1 MGVRISHALI
11 EIGLHPL
18 QQSDPVMPLRAPV
31 NTSFRRGGQAEATS
45 PPCMLRLLPVIS
57 GLLLTMGTPPPGRAE
72 PSMPLAQPH
81 AANLARMRAES
92 ITGGLDSYR
101 AAGCM
106 YETGARACLV
116 TELRR
121 RIHLPIPWRSAW
133 MGTAVATHTQP
144 GDHCARLERWHQS
157 PGGSLQRT
165 DSMSSGVRPS
175 SITGPQQFC

>member
-1 MGVRISHALI
+1 MRISHALI

-31 NTSFRRGGQAEATS
+31 NTSFRRDGQAEATS
-45 PPCMLRLLPVIS
+45 PPCMLRLLTVIS

-72 PSMPLAQPH
+72 PSMPLAQPQ

-92 ITGGLDSYR
+92 INGGLDSYR

-116 TELRR
+116 TSSDEGFTFRFR
-121 RIHLPIPWRSAW
+121 GGA
-133 MGTAVATHTQP
+133 P
-144 GDHCARLERWHQS
+144 GWEQQS
-157 PGGSLQRT
+157 PPTPSLET
-165 DSMSSGVRPS
+165 TVRVSRDGTRVLAVPYN
-175 SITGPQQFC
+175 GPIR

>member
-1 MGVRISHALI
+1 MRISHALI

-45 PPCMLRLLPVIS
+45 PSCMLRLLTVIS
-57 GLLLTMGTPPPGRAE
+57 GLVLTMGASPQGLAE
-72 PSMPLAQPH
+72 PSMPLAQPQ

-92 ITGGLDSYR
+92 LNGGLDSYR

-116 TELRR
+116 SSSNEGFTFRFR
-121 RIHLPIPWRSAW
+121 GGA
-133 MGTAVATHTQP
+133 P
-144 GDHCARLERWHQS
+144 GWEQQS
-157 PGGSLQRT
+157 PPTPSLET
-165 DSMSSGVRPS
+165 TVRISRDGTRVLAVPYN
-175 SITGPQQFC
+175 GPIQ